1 MSSIPLVAL
10 MGLSSTH
17 PVQPDNAVED
27 AALAQRVGA
36 GRQQQAQSAALQP
49 GILEQQGIQAQLG
62 HQLVQQ
68 NANQM
73 AATAATNAAYKN
85 ALTVGPDGVPSIDRN
100 RVITALGQSGVAG
113 SEIPGTIENFT
124 KMDKTIAD
132 AAQSKAK
139 AQQDELDY
147 MGAFAK
153 TAIDSKFDPNVMGM
167 LFSHAQA
174 IYPNETAQL
183 KQTLQQHP
191 EAAPQL
197 FQGML
202 SQSGAQQKAST
213 EKEQADARLAQANKP
228 TAETLA
234 VAAAGGDT
242 KAKSALDV
250 LQGEKGQVTP
260 ALQYTQNMENYRA
273 TLARQASTANELQK
287 QGISNLQKQSDTY
300 SGFLNTSQSLKNSL
314 AAATN
319 GNEMAAAVAPL
330 QGTLFITTAEGVK
343 RINQT
348 ELENVAGAGSL
359 AQRINGELGKQ
370 TGKGPLSQSL
380 KDDMAKLVD
389 IYTDSKYAN
398 YQKQAAYTQ
407 KLHGL
412 DPKATP
418 ILAKDGSISGQ
429 PQAAPSASQPK
440 AGAVPDAV
448 NKALANVGPGIHK
461 LSDGTSWMKAQD
473 GTVTRQ

>member
-1 MSSIPLVAL
+1 MSAPQPLIPLML
-10 MGLSSTH
+10 TSTTH
-17 PVQPDNAVED
+17 PTLPDNLLDDRAKAQAI
-27 AALAQRVGA
+27 AAS
-36 GRQQQAQSAALQP
+36 QQQMQQSAAMQP

-62 HQLVQQ
+62 HQQVQQ

-73 AATAATNAAYKN
+73 AAMAATNAAYKN
-85 ALTVGPDGVPSIDRN
+85 ALNIGPDGVPSIDRN
-100 RVITALGQSGVAG
+100 KVITALGQSGVAG

-147 MGAFAK
+147 MGIFAK

-167 LFSHAQA
+167 LFAHAQA
-174 IYPNETAQL
+174 IYPNDT
-183 KQTLQQHP
+183 KQLQQ
-191 EAAPQL
+191 ALQQNPQATPQV
-197 FQGML
+197 FQAML

-242 KAKSALDV
+242 KAKAALDV
-250 LQGEKGQVTP
+250 LQNEKGQVTP
-260 ALQYTQNMENYRA
+260 ALQYSQGQENYRA
-273 TLARQASTANELQK
+273 ALSRQASSANETQR

-300 SGFLNTSQSLKNSL
+300 SQFLSMANSLKNSL
-314 AAATN
+314 AAAED

-330 QGTLFITTAEGVK
+330 QGTLFVTTAEGVK

-348 ELENVAGAGSL
+348 ELGNVAGAGSL
-359 AQRINGELGKQ
+359 VQRINGELGKQ
-370 TGKGPLSQSL
+370 TGKGPLSDQL
-380 KDDMAKLVD
+380 KQDMASLVD
-389 IYTDSKYAN
+389 LYTASKYDVYKN
-398 YQKQAAYTQ
+398 QAAYTQ

-412 DPKATP
+412 DPATTP
-418 ILAKDGSISGQ
+418 ILDARGNIAGSQGGGGVQPGYTRIQASDGSVLDIPSRNIN
-429 PQAAPSASQPK
+429 AARQR
-440 AGAVPDAV
+440 D
-448 NKALANVGPGIHK
+448 PG
-461 LSDGTSWMKAQD
+461 LQ
-473 GTVTRQ
+473 VVQ

>member
-1 MSSIPLVAL
+1 MSAPQPLIPLL
-10 MGLSSTH
+10 GISSTH
-17 PVQPDNAVED
+17 PVMPDNLVED
-27 AALAQRVGA
+27 RAIAQQIAAS
-36 GRQQQAQSAALQP
+36 RQQQQQSAALMP
-49 GILEQQGIQAQLG
+49 GQLEQQGIQAQLG
-62 HQLVQQ
+62 HQQVQQ

-73 AATAATNAAYKN
+73 AAMAATNAAYKN

-100 RVITALGQSGVAG
+100 KVITALGQSGVAG

-147 MGAFAK
+147 MGAVAK
-153 TAIDSKFDPNVMGM
+153 TVIDSNFDPNITA
-167 LFSHAQA
+167 LTLSHAKA
-174 IYPNETAQL
+174 IYPNETGQ
-183 KQTLQQHP
+183 LQQILSQNP
-191 EAAPQL
+191 SQAPQI
-197 FQGML
+197 FHAML
-202 SQSGAQQKAST
+202 SQSGAQQKAAT

-273 TLARQASTANELQK
+273 MLARQASTANELQR

-300 SGFLNTSQSLKNSL
+300 SQFLSTANSLKNSL
-314 AAATN
+314 AAAQN

-330 QGTLFITTAEGVK
+330 QGTLFVTTAEGVK

-348 ELENVAGAGSL
+348 ELQGVEGAGSL
-359 AQRINGELGKQ
+359 VQRINGELGKQ
-370 TGKGPLSQSL
+370 TGKGPLSDQL
-380 KDDMAKLVD
+380 KNDMASLVD
-389 IYTDSKYAN
+389 LYTASKYDAYKN
-398 YQKQAAYTQ
+398 QAAYTQ

-412 DPKATP
+412 NPATTP
-418 ILAKDGSISGQ
+418 ILDQRGNIAGSQSGTGDTVRVQ
-429 PQAAPSASQPK
+429 IPGHPPGTIPRSALKQFQQENP
-440 AGAVPDAV
+440 GAQV
-448 NKALANVGPGIHK
+448 L
-461 LSDGTSWMKAQD
+461 Q
-473 GTVTRQ
+473 